1 MGICASRRTSKGD
14 GMSSRSLTS
23 ALAVAIVLISG
34 VLASGQTRPSA
45 PAAKTTPAAETWT
58 APKTP
63 WGDPDLQ
70 GIYTSD
76 DYMNTPLERPTAYGE
91 RFYFTEGELAEA
103 AAKLAKQ
110 AEAELQGTL
119 QRDQGLR
126 VYTVGDPR
134 FDWGE
139 RPRRPARQTS
149 LIVDPPNGKMPSLTP
164 EGRKRQL
171 QIRQTAISAQAP
183 PASWK

>member
-1 MGICASRRTSKGD
+1 
-14 GMSSRSLTS
+14 MSSRSLTS

-45 PAAKTTPAAETWT
+45 PAAKTAPAGETWT
-58 APKTP
+58 PPKTP

-91 RFYFTEGELAEA
+91 RLYFTEGELAEA

-110 AEAELQGTL
+110 AEAELRGTFSGIRAFAFIPWGTHDL
-119 QRDQGLR
+119 IGESGRDGRRGKHRSSWIRRMGKCLR
-126 VYTVGDPR
+126 
-134 FDWGE
+134 
-139 RPRRPARQTS
+139 
-149 LIVDPPNGKMPSLTP
+149 
-164 EGRKRQL
+164 
-171 QIRQTAISAQAP
+171 
-183 PASWK
+183 

>member
-1 MGICASRRTSKGD
+1 MT
-14 GMSSRSLTS
+14 SRSLTS

-45 PAAKTTPAAETWT
+45 PAAKPAPAGETWT
-58 APKTP
+58 PPKTP

-91 RFYFTEGELAEA
+91 RLYFTEGELAEA
-103 AAKLAKQ
+103 VAKLVKQ
-110 AEAELQGTL
+110 AEAELQG
-119 QRDQGLR
+119 RDQGLR

-134 FDWGE
+134 FDGE
-139 RPRRPARQTS
+139 SGRDGRRGRHRSSWIRPM
-149 LIVDPPNGKMPSLTP
+149 GKCP
-164 EGRKRQL
+164 R
-171 QIRQTAISAQAP
+171 
-183 PASWK
+183 